1 MHKVKGGQHL
11 SACESG
17 GGDKISVNRNQG
29 EGTKYQCIGIRG
41 GKISVHTNQG
51 ATKFECTGLRGT
63 QFKCTGLYVHIYTI

>member
-29 EGTKYQCIGIRG
+29 EGTNYQCIGIRG
-41 GKISVHTNQG
+41 GAYKSGGGDNV
-51 ATKFECTGLRGT
+51 
-63 QFKCTGLYVHIYTI
+63 